1 MPLYKESRSRM
12 LNNSRSVQAEF
23 LLPGSVQAESSL
35 PGGASGESPLPVQ
48 QTQGMWVRFL
58 GQEGPLEEEMTA
70 HSSVLAWR
78 VTWTEE
84 PGGGGGYGPWGSE
97 GSDVAD

>member
-12 LNNSRSVQAEF
+12 LNTSR
-23 LLPGSVQAESSL
+23 SVQAESSL